1 MRRGRIFGGAAAAV
15 ATAALGFGVA
25 VAPISAAATASP
37 MDICRDLA
45 DGQLNGTYTQDEL
58 NAYVDA
64 LAHDPTVQGYCSP
77 LVIVTT
83 PPTTTTTP
91 GTTTPG
97 TTTVVTTTT
106 PGGSTTTL
114 TQTVPGTTTPGT
126 TTTIAGTP
134 PPTSTNGVLGVASPS
149 VVSQTPTSQVAGA
162 QKTKT
167 APSTASAAPLSTTR
181 SSGALPFTG
190 LELGVF
196 AAVGIALVAG
206 GLLLR
211 TSTRRRDTRA

>member
-1 MRRGRIFGGAAAAV
+1 
-15 ATAALGFGVA
+15 
-25 VAPISAAATASP
+25 

-45 DGQLNGTYTQDEL
+45 DGQLNGTYSQDEL
-58 NAYVDA
+58 NAYVNA

-83 PPTTTTTP
+83 PPSTTTTP
-91 GTTTPG
+91 GE

-106 PGGSTTTL
+106 PGGSTTT
-114 TQTVPGTTTPGT
+114 TTETVPVTTTTPAGT

-134 PPTSTNGVLGVASPS
+134 PPTTTTGVLGAASPT
-149 VVSQTPTSQVAGA
+149 VAAQAPTSQVAGA

-167 APSTASAAPLSTTR
+167 APPAASAAPLATTR

-190 LELGVF
+190 VELGVF

-211 TSTRRRDTRA
+211 TTTRRRDTRA